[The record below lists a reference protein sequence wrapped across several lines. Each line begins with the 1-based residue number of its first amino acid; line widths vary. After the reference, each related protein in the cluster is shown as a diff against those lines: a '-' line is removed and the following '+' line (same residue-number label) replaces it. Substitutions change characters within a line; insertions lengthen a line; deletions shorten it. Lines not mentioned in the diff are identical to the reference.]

1 MVKAMIHADRSE
13 YTTKIWHCSALSRY
27 LLAIVAMLISSIA
40 VADLAAP
47 EARSLSFYNLHTEEK
62 LNVIYWQ
69 NGQYQPDAL
78 TAINRVLRD
87 HRNDEQTPIDPQLLE
102 LLFLLQQKVQ
112 SKQPFH
118 VISGYRSPASNELL
132 RKSSSG
138 VAQKSYHTRGMAI
151 DIRLPDIKLDLLRNA
166 AIELNGGG
174 VGYYPRSDFIHLDS
188 GPVRQW

>member
-1 MVKAMIHADRSE
+1 MLHAKRAES
-13 YTTKIWHCSALSRY
+13 TTNSWHCSGLLCC
-27 LLAIVAMLISSIA
+27 LLAIVAMLLSSIA
-40 VADLAAP
+40 AADLATS

-62 LNVIYWQ
+62 LNVVYWQ
-69 NGQYQPDAL
+69 NDQYQAEAL
-78 TAINRVLRD
+78 SAINRVLRD
-87 HRNDEQTPIDPQLLE
+87 HRNDKQTPIDPQLLE

-138 VAQKSYHTRGMAI
+138 VARKSFHTLGMAI
-151 DIRLPDIKLDLLRNA
+151 DIRLPDIELDVLHDA

-174 VGYYPRSDFIHLDS
+174 VGYYPESDFIHLDS

>member
-1 MVKAMIHADRSE
+1 MVKAMLHAERAES
-13 YTTKIWHCSALSRY
+13 TTNTWHCSGRLRC
-27 LLAIVAMLISSIA
+27 LLAIVAMLLSSIA
-40 VADLAAP
+40 MADLASF

-62 LNVIYWQ
+62 LSVTYWQ
-69 NGQYQPDAL
+69 NGQYQAEAL
-78 TAINRVLRD
+78 SAINRVLRD
-87 HRNDEQTPIDPQLLE
+87 HRNDKQTPIDPQLLD

-132 RKSSSG
+132 RKSSSA
-138 VAQKSYHTRGMAI
+138 VARKSYHTLGMAI
-151 DIRLPDIKLDLLRNA
+151 DIRLPDIQLEVLRDA

-174 VGYYPRSDFIHLDS
+174 VGYYPESDFIHLDS